1 MKKNYIILLMLLPVF
16 LVLMHCG
23 DKGITYPEDH
33 IGDAWNLF
41 IDGDYEASRDKFQT
55 LIVSEGERAY
65 VGLGWSNLRLGNIAA
80 ANVNFDSVPNL
91 SGYENSK
98 LANAGWTF
106 VKWGLEEYSS
116 SITKANFVMVEDP
129 AFSFKYDLTVNFSDL
144 ILIQAYS
151 YFHLAAYEDCINRI
165 KELDNTF
172 TATPADENIA
182 EILLIKLEALKNIYD

>member
-1 MKKNYIILLMLLPVF
+1 MKKNYIILLMSLPIF
-16 LVLMHCG
+16 LFFMHCG
-23 DKGITYPEDH
+23 DSGITYPEDH

-41 IDGDYEASRDKFQT
+41 LDEDYEASRNKFQSLVET
-55 LIVSEGERAY
+55 EGERAY
-65 VGLGWSNLRLGNIAA
+65 VGLGWSNLRLGNIDA

-91 SGYENSK
+91 SGNENSK
-98 LANAGWTF
+98 FANAGWTF

-116 SITKANFVMVEDP
+116 SIVKANFVMVEDP

-151 YFHLAAYEDCINRI
+151 YFHLAAYGDCINRI

-172 TATPADENIA
+172 SATPSDENIA
-182 EILLIKLEALKNIYD
+182 EILLIKLEELKTTYN